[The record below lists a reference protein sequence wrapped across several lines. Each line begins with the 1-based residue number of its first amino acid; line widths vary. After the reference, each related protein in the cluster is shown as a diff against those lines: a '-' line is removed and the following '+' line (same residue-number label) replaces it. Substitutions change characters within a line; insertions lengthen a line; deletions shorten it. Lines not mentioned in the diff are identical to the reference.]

1 MIRSL
6 PVVDGDPVSA
16 VQLVAELRR
25 VHVESAAY
33 WRGYATPEF
42 FMPSAPG
49 IWSAADQVRHLTK
62 SIRPVTSAL
71 GLPRVVL
78 RLLFGRARAPSR
90 LYTALRADYHAA
102 LALGAHAGRFAPR
115 PLVAIDGAVA
125 ESTRARIMDHH
136 RSAVDALC
144 RSAERWPE
152 ASLDAIRLPHPLLGR
167 LTVREMLAF
176 TLYHNLHHVQVAER
190 RRLEKADR
198 RIGG

>member
-6 PVVDGDPVSA
+6 PVVDGDPVST

-71 GLPRVVL
+71 GLPRIVL
-78 RLLFGRARAPSR
+78 RLLFGRARTPSR
-90 LYTALRADYHAA
+90 SYSVMRADYHAA
-102 LALGAHAGRFAPR
+102 LALGAQAGRFAPR
-115 PLVAIDGAVA
+115 PLAAVDGADA
-125 ESTRARIMDHH
+125 EQARATIMDQH
-136 RSAVDALC
+136 RSAVEALC
-144 RSAERWPE
+144 ETAARWPD

-176 TLYHNLHHVQVAER
+176 TLYHNLHHVEVAER
-190 RRLEKADR
+190 RRRGRLGA
-198 RIGG
+198 